1 MLIQIRLRSIAK
13 IIDSQWRPEHS
24 KKSMIVKLQGFLAR
38 TLTQTTQP
46 PRFGEHRIKIYTRP
60 YRDFFTK
67 TLPLFLYLMLL
78 LPLSFSSLLL
88 EQKDLLVK

>member
-1 MLIQIRLRSIAK
+1 MASRDFKK
-13 IIDSQWRPEHS
+13 IYDSE
-24 KKSMIVKLQGFLAR
+24 LQGFLAR

-46 PRFGEHRIKIYTRP
+46 PRFGKHRIKMYTRS

-67 TLPLFLYLMLL
+67 TPPLFLYLMLL